1 VTARHRSSRRDLAIR
16 FVIAAVGFAPISA
29 LAAAI
34 FFGEESFVTTVTV
47 LVLPGVAVLAE
58 LVWLKPNYRSIALS
72 GFVFGV
78 IAVSVYDL
86 FRLPFVLVGLW
97 HDFIPRLGYWLIGDH
112 KAHPAIGYLYRYI
125 GDGGGMGMAFVA
137 IYPLLRKL
145 SANTVL
151 NGVIYGV
158 AIWLCL
164 IGTLIVAP
172 RGQEMLFKPTPLIFT
187 LSLCGHLIYG
197 AVLGLLMRSAWA
209 RSLTHAGP
217 STASLRYAQDDN
229 V

>member
-1 VTARHRSSRRDLAIR
+1 MSARRRSTRRDLAIR
-16 FVIAAVGFAPISA
+16 CVIAAIGFAPISA

-58 LVWLKPNYRSIALS
+58 LVWLKPNYRSIAIS
-72 GFVFGV
+72 GFVFGL
-78 IAVSVYDL
+78 IAVTVYDL
-86 FRLPFVLVGLW
+86 FRLPFALAGLW

-112 KAHPAIGYLYRYI
+112 MAHPAIGYLYRYI

-145 SANTVL
+145 GANTVL
-151 NGVIYGV
+151 NGIIYGV

-164 IGTLIVAP
+164 IATLIVAP
-172 RGQEMLFKPTPLIFT
+172 RGQVMLFKLTPLSFT

-197 AVLGLLMRSAWA
+197 AVLGLLMRS
-209 RSLTHAGP
+209 
-217 STASLRYAQDDN
+217 RYAQDS